1 MVNQTQEGTDKQ
13 VPREGV
19 SLNNRRTPFQI
30 RKGEKQWLFVISR
43 HFLKNRIFSLLQ
55 SIMLLPYPN
64 IYIPEEEFQAALVTL
79 LNSQRK
85 EKLMKIKYKDL
96 IL

>member
-1 MVNQTQEGTDKQ
+1 
-13 VPREGV
+13 
-19 SLNNRRTPFQI
+19 
-30 RKGEKQWLFVISR
+30 
-43 HFLKNRIFSLLQ
+43 
-55 SIMLLPYPN
+55 MLLPYPN